1 MIRRRKSSEIN
12 ARVAVAKA
20 LSAVRQ
26 SLLKVKIQERR
37 LEMIVKRDPIARSV
51 LENLYEVE
59 HLLEFVS
66 LRLETLAVTGIVP
79 LNELKVP
86 LKVLKKVTEVLGG
99 SPPDI
104 LSLLS
109 QAEEA
114 LKEAFENHIYAS
126 APQEMFLSSTES
138 LNRDVENILN
148 EAKVV
153 AEHRLEEAL
162 SR

>member
-1 MIRRRKSSEIN
+1 MIRRRGSEIN

-37 LEMIVKRDPIARSV
+37 LEMVVKKDPIARSI

-66 LRLETLAVTGIVP
+66 LRLETLAVTGIIP

-114 LKEAFENHIYAS
+114 LKEAFESHMYVS
-126 APQEMFLSSTES
+126 TPQDMLLDSTES